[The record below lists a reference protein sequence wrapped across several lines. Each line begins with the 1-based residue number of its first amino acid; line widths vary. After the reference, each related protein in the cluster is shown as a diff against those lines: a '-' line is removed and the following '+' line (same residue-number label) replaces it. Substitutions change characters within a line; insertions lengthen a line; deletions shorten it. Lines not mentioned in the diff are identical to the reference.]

1 MLDVILLII
10 GMTLLLGGGDV
21 LVRGASSLARNA
33 GLSPGFVGLTVVAFG
48 TSAPELSVNV
58 LAAAQG
64 NGAVSFGNII
74 GSNIANSALILGCAA
89 LITPLRVQGTIIS
102 REIPMMLLASVAA
115 LVMAADLLLRG
126 VAPSFDRTE
135 GLLLLLFF
143 GVFLYYSIGEV
154 IGGKTLAD
162 PLIEQAAILEQSRRL
177 KSLFLNA
184 MLVLAGLAGLITG
197 ARLTVD
203 SAIDIARMVS
213 IPEAVIGLTIVA
225 VGTSLPELV
234 TSGMAAW
241 RGQNDLAVGNVVG
254 SNIFNLLF
262 VTGLSATVAPI
273 AVPPGGVADILVM
286 TALAAILL
294 PLALTHKKQIVRGEG
309 LFLLAVYCLYLLWR
323 TA

>member
-1 MLDVILLII
+1 MLDIILLIA

-21 LVRGASSLARNA
+21 LVRGASSLARNG

-48 TSAPELSVNV
+48 TSAPELSVNI
-58 LAAAQG
+58 LAAVQG

-115 LVMAADLLLRG
+115 LVMASDVLLRD
-126 VAPSFDRTE
+126 VPPFFDRTE

-154 IGGKTLAD
+154 IGGKTSSD

-203 SAIDIARMVS
+203 SAVHIARMVN

-262 VTGLSATVAPI
+262 VTGLSAAVAPI
-273 AVPPGGVADILVM
+273 AVPPGGVTDLLVM

-294 PLALTHKKQIVRGEG
+294 PLSLTHKKQIVRGEG
-309 LFLLAVYCLYLLWR
+309 IFLLAVYCVYLLWR